1 MRTYDPKDFAAN
13 PRKYELFKTAI
24 IARDIITHNGDDDI
38 KAGTCVGIEYF
49 CTAPNKLFRR
59 NEPVYRIAGTER
71 HLYAN
76 CLADFV
82 L

>member
-1 MRTYDPKDFAAN
+1 MRPYDPRDFATN
-13 PRKYELFKTAI
+13 PRKYELFKTAT

-38 KAGTCVGIEYF
+38 KAGTHVGIEYF
-49 CTAPNKLFRR
+49 RTAPNPLFRR
-59 NEPVYRIAGTER
+59 EEPVYRLAGTQR

-76 CLADFV
+76 CFADFV